1 MKGQHSMNILLMTN
15 SMKQPDD
22 TYSGKTDV
30 VFYFAKE
37 WAKAGHRVVV
47 IHSETKFPIVYYLVP
62 KSIISKMQRK
72 KFFIVPSIA
81 SRKKLKREESGIH
94 IYRIPMLKI
103 IPHSGF
109 TERQY
114 KSQIKLVSEYLEEL
128 DFIPDVITG
137 HWLEPQLRLIHELG
151 NKYQAKT
158 GFVIHG
164 RLPNNLKPEYKRY
177 IKELNCFFLRSE
189 YMRMLTIESEQRD
202 FMPSNVKV
210 CYSGIPD
217 HYMNAI
223 VKRNDWI
230 RDGVFRIIY
239 VGRLV
244 ATKRIN
250 AIFEAAA
257 TCLLDIPFS
266 IDIIGDG
273 DEMDNLKAT
282 ASKLGILNKVTFFGR
297 LDRDNVQ
304 EKLKEADCFAMV
316 GENEV
321 FGLVYLEA
329 MAAGCITIASVGS
342 GVDGIIQDKQNG
354 FLSPAGNADKL
365 GKVFREIVELDK
377 ADIMKIREK
386 ASKTVMEFTDS
397 NVAKKY
403 IDDIVENAK

>member
-1 MKGQHSMNILLMTN
+1 MNILLMTN

-37 WAKAGHRVVV
+37 WAKAGHKVVV
-47 IHSETKFPIVYYLVP
+47 IHSETKFPLVYYLVP
-62 KSIISKMQRK
+62 KGIISKMQRK
-72 KFFIVPSIA
+72 KFFIVPSVA
-81 SRKKLKREESGIH
+81 SRKRLKREESGIH

-109 TERQY
+109 TEIQY
-114 KSQIKLVSEYLEEL
+114 KSQLKLVSDYLAEL

-137 HWLEPQLRLIHELG
+137 HWLEPQLRLIHDLG
-151 NKYQAKT
+151 KKYHAKT
-158 GFVIHG
+158 GFVVHG
-164 RLPNNLKPEYKRY
+164 RLPNNLKPEYKEY

-189 YMRMLTIESEQRD
+189 YMKKLTIESEQRE
-202 FMPSNVKV
+202 FMPSRVSV

-217 HYMNAI
+217 HYLNSI
-223 VKRNDWI
+223 VERNDWK
-230 RDGVFRIIY
+230 RDGVFRIVY

-250 AIFEAAA
+250 AIIEAAA
-257 TCLLDIPFS
+257 TYLADRPFS

-273 DEMDNLKAT
+273 DEMDNLKAV
-282 ASKLGILNKVTFFGR
+282 ANSCGILNRITFHGR

-304 EKLKEADCFAMV
+304 EKLKEADCFAMI

-342 GVDGIIQDKQNG
+342 GVDGIIQNRQNG
-354 FLSPAGNADKL
+354 YLSPAGNADAL
-365 GKVFREIVELDK
+365 GKIFQEIVELNKTDV
-377 ADIMKIREK
+377 MEIREK
-386 ASKTVMEFTDS
+386 ARRTVIEFTDS
-397 NVAKKY
+397 NVARMCL
-403 IDDIVENAK
+403 DDIVGKAK